1 MAEDWVHLQLGYP
14 GVEVAVHRM
23 SEQSEQRS
31 VEPLAVFD
39 KDSFQHMSNLID
51 TLIKFSRLQIYTVT
65 TLSQPSVKN
74 PALLEPELW

>member
-14 GVEVAVHRM
+14 GVEVAQVHRM
-23 SEQSEQRS
+23 SEQSDQRS

-51 TLIKFSRLQIYTVT
+51 ILIKFSFCI
-65 TLSQPSVKN
+65 
-74 PALLEPELW
+74 

>member
-14 GVEVAVHRM
+14 GVEVAVHRT

-31 VEPLAVFD
+31 VEPLAKFD

-51 TLIKFSRLQIYTVT
+51 ILI
-65 TLSQPSVKN
+65 
-74 PALLEPELW
+74 